1 MKANGGFN
9 ASGKDRKRKLL
20 NEHSDEQD
28 RTKPPQ
34 SASRRHREKINAT
47 LEELGDLLPLP
58 EEARSKLDKLTVLKL
73 SVSFFQTQNYLQSGK
88 RRKRRVDDAAVAQ
101 MTKKLAA
108 CHINVSD
115 ISLEALDSFF
125 LVLSD
130 SGDVFYTSENVF
142 KYLGYTQTFLMHQ
155 NFLNFVHHEDV
166 RGFERCLHRA
176 SKARILELEDGNGL
190 DCEQF
195 EEQPIPQVCFASI
208 RCHAGRQS
216 SHVSPFYY
224 RSFKFDGK
232 LKPLLSGKMKQYG
245 FFALCTAV
253 NPANPFTST
262 PKELLQVYSC
272 KLGMDLRLK
281 KLDNRGQKCLYMNE
295 KDNLSRTGYFFV
307 HPDDVQCMML
317 GHQRVTAEGHCDTVF
332 RLMNGRGAWQWVRGK
347 ARIVYDKNE
356 KPEFLATDNV
366 LLNDEQ
372 GPFFQSVVLEILREW
387 QSNQKGLPS
396 PKSDEEKSS
405 QTSSPDSALPPSLAT
420 NDGTSITTQGFAG
433 SSEDVALQESKD
445 IEIIE
450 YSSPPVSTAEKE
462 ELLSPPLVHT
472 PGTSESCMFS
482 SANQS
487 RSPVEEKPNILS
499 REGMVFNSKPER
511 RNGSTPHVH
520 TKSKHSAHDQI
531 NLIKQFL
538 MGVNSQPPAR
548 ACHLET
554 ITRVDGGVIPDS
566 QPPPAWSDYPG
577 DPSSVLPELNFQQN
591 DGLSAPYPPFP
602 PQNGVNSSLFTNGYD
617 HTPGRLPV
625 QPNGL
630 SCGGGTQ
637 QMDSTNLI
645 YPSIPNIRDPT
656 VNPSMSNPS
665 VNGVDELDAFN
676 LHVDAGIGDLHDILQ
691 DGPGNLSHYLQQ
703 EGTVFHSLKQRLNH
717 GQNGLHHPQNEVLFP
732 PVNQSFPA
740 SYPACDFLSNSSAT
754 GTPNQDPKLW
764 FGASGTVPLNHGP
777 PQVPQ
782 VPEAFNVDD
791 LTPSLFQ
798 DPNVPFA
805 NQGNVPVCQPSQSMY
820 SSDVSRTNGMH
831 MSPRMAQKFQTPQNV
846 QQRQSDSRNQSFN
859 PGGNN
864 SILKMMLTM

>member
-1 MKANGGFN
+1 M
-9 ASGKDRKRKLL
+9 R
-20 NEHSDEQD
+20 
-28 RTKPPQ
+28 
-34 SASRRHREKINAT
+34 
-47 LEELGDLLPLP
+47 
-58 EEARSKLDKLTVLKL
+58 
-73 SVSFFQTQNYLQSGK
+73 
-88 RRKRRVDDAAVAQ
+88 
-101 MTKKLAA
+101 
-108 CHINVSD
+108 
-115 ISLEALDSFF
+115 
-125 LVLSD
+125 
-130 SGDVFYTSENVF
+130 
-142 KYLGYTQTFLMHQ
+142 
-155 NFLNFVHHEDV
+155 
-166 RGFERCLHRA
+166 
-176 SKARILELEDGNGL
+176 
-190 DCEQF
+190 
-195 EEQPIPQVCFASI
+195 
-208 RCHAGRQS
+208 
-216 SHVSPFYY
+216 
-224 RSFKFDGK
+224 
-232 LKPLLSGKMKQYG
+232 
-245 FFALCTAV
+245 
-253 NPANPFTST
+253 
-262 PKELLQVYSC
+262 
-272 KLGMDLRLK
+272 
-281 KLDNRGQKCLYMNE
+281 
-295 KDNLSRTGYFFV
+295 
-307 HPDDVQCMML
+307 
-317 GHQRVTAEGHCDTVF
+317 
-332 RLMNGRGAWQWVRGK
+332 
-347 ARIVYDKNE
+347 
-356 KPEFLATDNV
+356 
-366 LLNDEQ
+366 
-372 GPFFQSVVLEILREW
+372 
-387 QSNQKGLPS
+387 
-396 PKSDEEKSS
+396 
-405 QTSSPDSALPPSLAT
+405 
-420 NDGTSITTQGFAG
+420 
-433 SSEDVALQESKD
+433 ESKD

-450 YSSPPVSTAEKE
+450 YSSPPVSTAEKK
-462 ELLSPPLVHT
+462 ELLSPSLVHT
-472 PGTSESCMFS
+472 PGTSESCMFT

-520 TKSKHSAHDQI
+520 TKSQHSAHDQI

-548 ACHLET
+548 ACHSQT

-566 QPPPAWSDYPG
+566 PPPPAWSDYPG

-602 PQNGVNSSLFTNGYD
+602 LQNGVNSSLFTNGYD

-732 PVNQSFPA
+732 PVNQPFPA

-791 LTPSLFQ
+791 LTPSLFV

-846 QQRQSDSRNQSFN
+846 QQGQSDSRNQSFN